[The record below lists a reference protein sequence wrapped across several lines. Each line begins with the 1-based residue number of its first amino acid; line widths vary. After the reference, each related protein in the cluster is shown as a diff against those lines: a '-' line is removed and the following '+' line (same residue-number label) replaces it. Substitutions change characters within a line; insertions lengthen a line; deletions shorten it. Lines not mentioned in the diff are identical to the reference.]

1 MNKMI
6 LYKEWLKTRWV
17 LLGIVLVVV
26 AITFYCFLNLT
37 KVVQI
42 RGAEILWETL
52 VTKETVLTEIFRFVP
67 AIVGAIL
74 ALSQWIPEIQHKRL
88 KLTLHLPYPQRRM
101 ILLMACFG
109 LFLLTVLY
117 ALQACVSALIFA
129 RWIPV
134 ELVSRVF
141 HTMLVWY
148 LAGWAA
154 YLFTSALCLE
164 PTWRFRVLM
173 LLVSAG
179 LLRILYLSGTPEAY
193 NSFLPW
199 LLLYVLLSGGLL
211 FSSETRFKEGLQD

>member
-1 MNKMI
+1 MTKMI

-17 LLGIVLVVV
+17 LLGIVLVVS
-26 AITFYCFLNLT
+26 AITFYCFLNLA

-52 VTKETVLTEIFRFVP
+52 ITKETVLTEIFRFVP
-67 AIVGAIL
+67 AVVGALL

-88 KLTLHLPYPQRRM
+88 KLTLHLPYPQGRM
-101 ILLMACFG
+101 ILLMASFG
-109 LFLLTVLY
+109 LCILTFLY
-117 ALQACVSALIFA
+117 ALQACVSALVFA
-129 RWIPV
+129 QWIPV
-134 ELVSRVF
+134 ELISRVF
-141 HTMLVWY
+141 RTMAVWY
-148 LAGWAA
+148 LGGWAA

-164 PTWRFRVLM
+164 PTWRFRILM

-193 NSFLPW
+193 NGFFPW

-211 FSSETRFKEGLQD
+211 FSSEMRFKEGLQD

>member
-17 LLGIVLVVV
+17 LLGIVLVMA

-52 VTKETVLTEIFRFVP
+52 VSKETVLTEIFRYVP
-67 AIVGAIL
+67 AAAAALL
-74 ALSQWIPEIQHKRL
+74 ALSQWLPEMQHKRL
-88 KLTLHLPYPQRRM
+88 KLTLHLPYPQGRM
-101 ILLMACFG
+101 ILTIAAYG
-109 LFLLTVLY
+109 LVILTVLY
-117 ALQACVSALIFA
+117 ALQACCSALVFA
-129 RWIPV
+129 QWIPA
-134 ELVSRVF
+134 ELIARIVR
-141 HTMLVWY
+141 TMAVWY

-164 PTWRFRVLM
+164 PTWRFRVPI

-179 LLRILYLSGTPEAY
+179 LLRILYLSGIPEAY
-193 NSFLPW
+193 NGFFWILLP
-199 LLLYVLLSGGLL
+199 YVIASGSLL
-211 FSSETRFKEGLQD
+211 FLSVSRFKEGYQD